1 MTARVTALDGQPGR
15 YKGQVPLTYKRANVT
30 TLLNGYVE
38 FNFTALFPFSFATM
52 AANLKGAFGL
62 VVEAQDVLI
71 PNTTTPMTDLTMI
84 NETMAVGRVVEF
96 KIADK
101 SPRFLPKSSNGG
113 SIFVR
118 VVDPN
123 GGELAF
129 LSGTRDLGNVS
140 LLDA

>member
-1 MTARVTALDGQPGR
+1 
-15 YKGQVPLTYKRANVT
+15 
-30 TLLNGYVE
+30 
-38 FNFTALFPFSFATM
+38 
-52 AANLKGAFGL
+52 
-62 VVEAQDVLI
+62 
-71 PNTTTPMTDLTMI
+71 MTDLTMI